1 MMKFLDWLHDLK
13 KGTGMNQALAQ
24 RIEAVNQQ
32 AIAEGRIV
40 GSVVLVARQGTT
52 IYAGASGYADLE
64 RQRPMQRT
72 TQFRLSS
79 VSKPYI
85 TLAAMRMLEQQRLSL
100 DDTVSRWLPWFT
112 PALADGRRPAI
123 TLRHLLTHT
132 AGLDYRFKQPAN
144 GVYRRLGIRDGM
156 ENSSLTLE
164 QNLRLLADA
173 PLQAEP
179 GGEFRYS
186 LAIDVLGAVLEQV
199 AAEPLLAVFEQWV
212 GQPLG
217 LNNTGFYAPEA
228 NNLATAYYN
237 AEPQPAAMYDGF
249 LLRLPEPFGFD
260 VEFAPSRALDRR
272 AYPSAGAGM
281 VGDADDVLR
290 LVETLREGMD
300 GVLLPA
306 TAALMHQPHVGAE
319 AEIQGPG
326 WGFGFGGAVLV
337 DAALAATPQNN
348 GTLQWGGVY
357 GHSWFCDPLAQ
368 LSVVALTNTA
378 IEGMSGLY
386 PQQIRD
392 AVYG

>member
-1 MMKFLDWLHDLK
+1 
-13 KGTGMNQALAQ
+13 MNQALAQ

-32 AIAEGRIV
+32 AIGEGRIV
-40 GSVVLVARQGTT
+40 GSVVLVAYQGEI

-64 RQRPMQRT
+64 HQRPMQRS
-72 TQFRLSS
+72 TQFRLAS
-79 VSKPYI
+79 VSKPFV
-85 TLAAMRMLEQQRLSL
+85 TLAAMRMVEQKLLSL
-100 DDTVSRWLPWFT
+100 EDTVSRWLPWFT
-112 PALADGRRPAI
+112 PALADGRCPAI
-123 TLRHLLTHT
+123 TIRHLLTHT
-132 AGLDYRFKQPAN
+132 AGLDYRFKQPVN
-144 GVYRRLGIRDGM
+144 GIYHRFGISDGM
-156 ENSSLTLE
+156 EFSSLTLE

-179 GGEFRYS
+179 GSEFSYS
-186 LAIDVLGAVLEQV
+186 LAIDVLGAVLEKV
-199 AAEPLLAVFEQWV
+199 VSAPLPTLFEQWV

-217 LNNTGFYAPEA
+217 LANTGFYAPVAE
-228 NNLATAYYN
+228 NLATPYFN
-237 AEPQPAAMYDGF
+237 AQPCPVAMYDGF
-249 LLRLPEPFGFD
+249 RLTLPEEFGFD
-260 VEFAPSRALDRR
+260 VEFAPSRALDRH
-272 AYPSAGAGM
+272 AYPSAGGGM

-290 LVETLREGMD
+290 LVETLRNGRE

-306 TAALMHQPHVGAE
+306 SAALMHVPYVGAQ

-337 DAALAATPQNN
+337 DAALANTPQHN

-378 IEGMSGLY
+378 IEGMGGVY

>member
-1 MMKFLDWLHDLK
+1 MTVMA
-13 KGTGMNQALAQ
+13 QALTQ

-40 GSVVLVARQGTT
+40 GSVVLVAQQGAV
-52 IYAGASGYADLE
+52 IYAGASGYADRE
-64 RQRPMQRT
+64 QRQPMQRNS
-72 TQFRLSS
+72 QFRLSS
-79 VSKPYI
+79 VSKPYT
-85 TLAAMRMLEQQRLSL
+85 TLAALRMIEQQLLSL
-100 DDTVSRWLPWFT
+100 DDAVSRWLPWFT
-112 PALADGRRPAI
+112 PALPDGRRPAI
-123 TLRHLLTHT
+123 AIRHLLTHT
-132 AGLDYRFKQPAN
+132 AGLDYRFKQPE
-144 GVYRRLGIRDGM
+144 GGIYQRLGIHDGM
-156 ENSSLTLE
+156 EMSSLTLE
-164 QNLRLLADA
+164 QNLRRLAQA

-179 GGEFRYS
+179 GSEFSYS

-199 AAEPLLAVFEQWV
+199 AGMPLPQLFERWV

-217 LNNTGFYAPEA
+217 LGNTGFYTLNADK
-228 NNLATAYYN
+228 LATAYYN
-237 AEPQPAAMYDGF
+237 AEPQPPAMYDGF
-249 LLRLPEPFGFD
+249 LLRLPEEFGFD
-260 VEFAPSRALDRR
+260 VEFAPSRALDRH

-290 LVETLREGMD
+290 LVETLRNGSD
-300 GVLLPA
+300 GVLQPE
-306 TAALMHQPHVGAE
+306 TAALMRQPHVGAQ

-348 GTLQWGGVY
+348 GTMQWGGVY
-357 GHSWFCDPLAQ
+357 GHSWFYDPVAQ

-386 PQQIRD
+386 PVQIRD